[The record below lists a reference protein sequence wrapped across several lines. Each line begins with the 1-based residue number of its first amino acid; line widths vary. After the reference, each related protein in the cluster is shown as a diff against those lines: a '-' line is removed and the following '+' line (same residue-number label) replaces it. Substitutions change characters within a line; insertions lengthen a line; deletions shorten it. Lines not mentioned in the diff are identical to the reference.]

1 MGGWHYNPDRFTRKH
16 LRLPNRNYAAAG
28 AYFVTIRALSPD
40 PLFEIPTLRE
50 ILQKEWQVL
59 PKQFPHVRLDAFV
72 VMPDHIHFLL
82 WLTDT
87 GRKGKPLGSIVG
99 AYKSST
105 TVQWIRHLK
114 AVKKDMEYPCR
125 IWQDNYYE
133 RVVRID
139 ELDNTRRYILNNPLQ
154 LQRKKQP

>member
-1 MGGWHYNPDRFTRKH
+1 M
-16 LRLPNRNYAAAG
+16 
-28 AYFVTIRALSPD
+28 SPD

-50 ILQKEWQVL
+50 ILHKEWQAL
-59 PKQFPHVRLDAFV
+59 PNQFPHVRLDAFV

-87 GRKGKPLGSIVG
+87 GGKGKPLGSIVG
-99 AYKSST
+99 AYKSLT

-114 AVKKDMEYPCR
+114 AGKKDMEYPCR

-139 ELDNTRRYILNNPLQ
+139 ELDTARRYILNNPLQ